1 MRLLGTNHRT
11 GELIRTEIIIE
22 IEESG
27 TISVEFEN
35 DEKFPTTQTL
45 FWALLADEDVRDL
58 IREYQV
64 SDRNP
69 FKIRRIIPYY
79 GSPTQYWVKEKG
91 KAEERLIYKEFEPL
105 YGKAYPYYLK
115 KLKIDIGD
123 FTELSAFLELTD
135 DMEIRALR
143 KKAQVSYVYNY
154 DTDDEGFHLK
164 PYKILL

>member
-1 MRLLGTNHRT
+1 MKLLGTNHRT

-22 IEESG
+22 IEENA

-35 DEKFPTTQTL
+35 DVKSPTTQTL

-64 SDRNP
+64 SDRIP

-91 KAEERLIYKEFEPL
+91 IAEERLIYKEFEPL
-105 YGKAYPYYLK
+105 YGKARPYGK
-115 KLKIDIGD
+115 ELKIDIGD

-154 DTDDEGFHLK
+154 DTDEEGFHLK